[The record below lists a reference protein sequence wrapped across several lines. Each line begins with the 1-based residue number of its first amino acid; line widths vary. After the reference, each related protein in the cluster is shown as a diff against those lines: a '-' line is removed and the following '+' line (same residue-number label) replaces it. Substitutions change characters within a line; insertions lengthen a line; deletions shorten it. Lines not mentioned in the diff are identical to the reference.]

1 MTLTTQKTIKLPG
14 YDIEFNNEARMVV
27 VAGNNVLE
35 SRDLAFRTC
44 EFLKESTL
52 KLGLPFIY
60 KASFDK
66 ANRSS
71 INSYRG
77 PGLEE
82 AQRIFLDLKKE
93 FDVPVITDIHENEQ
107 AKIVAEFADIIQLPA
122 FLVRQTN
129 LVKAAAET
137 GKVINLKKMQM
148 MAPWDVKNIFKKF
161 QELGNDNL
169 IICERGT
176 QFGYNNLI
184 VDPLCV
190 PELKK
195 FGYPIMFDI
204 THSLQQPGGLG
215 EATAGRGEYAEMLAR
230 SIVSMGV
237 SSVFLET
244 HIDPA
249 IAKCDGPC
257 ATKLSDAEKM
267 LTNLKLIDELVKETL
282 DK

>member
-1 MTLTTQKTIKLPG
+1 MTTQKTVKLNPYG
-14 YDIEFNNEARMVV
+14 IEFNNDSELVV
-27 VAGNNVLE
+27 IAGNNVLE
-35 SRDLAFRTC
+35 SRDLAFKTC
-44 EFLKESTL
+44 ERLKEVTN
-52 KLGLPFIY
+52 KLGLSFVY

-82 AQRIFLDLKKE
+82 AQRIFTEIKQE
-93 FDVPVITDIHENEQ
+93 FEVPIITDIHENEQ
-107 AKIVAEFADIIQLPA
+107 ASKVAEFADIIQMPA

-161 QELGNDNL
+161 EELGNDQL

-176 QFGYNNLI
+176 QFGYNNLV

-215 EATAGRGEYAEMLAR
+215 ETTAGRGEYAEMLAR
-230 SIVSMGV
+230 SIVSLGV
-237 SSVFLET
+237 SSIFLET
-244 HIDPA
+244 HTEPKM
-249 IAKCDGPC
+249 AKCDGPC
-257 ATKLSDAEKM
+257 ATKLSDIAQL
-267 LTNLKLIDELVKETL
+267 LTNLKLIDQLVKE
-282 DK
+282 KMNK